1 MVGLHIAV
9 GCLVIALNGA
19 AGLIGGMQWY
29 RNRPSVPFWYLLRA
43 AQASVFVQA
52 LLGGLLVLTNHEPGE
67 DLHYLYG
74 ILPLVVSFIA
84 EGARVGAAQ
93 RELGETDFESLPGE
107 TQQQIALQIVR
118 REMGIMAVSCG
129 VIFFLALRA
138 ASHQRPV
145 EGGLGEGLQT
155 PFGLSVWRP
164 SPRPPFTGRS
174 GGRSAR
180 RTA

>member
-9 GCLVIALNGA
+9 GCIVIALNGA
-19 AGLIGGMQWY
+19 AGAIGGYSWY
-29 RNRPSVPFWYLLRA
+29 RNRQSIPFWYLLRA
-43 AQASVFVQA
+43 AQVSVFIQA
-52 LLGGLLVLTNHEPGE
+52 LLGGLLVVTNHKPAE

-93 RELGETDFESLPGE
+93 RELGEVDFESLPADE
-107 TQQQIALQIVR
+107 QQSIALQIVR

-138 ASHQRPV
+138 ATTS
-145 EGGLGEGLQT
+145 GL
-155 PFGLSVWRP
+155 
-164 SPRPPFTGRS
+164 
-174 GGRSAR
+174 
-180 RTA
+180 